1 MIQWK
6 PYLISLAV
14 GLLVGI
20 ERENSKADKA
30 LGVRTFLLLS
40 LLGAITGSLP
50 ELGLKALISLFAFGL
65 IITSYVIQIFSQSAQ
80 VHLGLT
86 TEFAAGLVFTIGV
99 IAHTSPLLAA
109 TLGPVIAII
118 LFSKDS
124 LHQFTRQIKPTEL
137 KAAISILLIAVIVIE
152 LTPDQTIDPW
162 GFINPRKFGYLL
174 LILATLEFSSYLLFK
189 IIGERKGALATGFLG
204 GLVSSTAVLIS
215 STQQALKSPE
225 LLRTS
230 LSTVMA
236 AQIASLTEMLII
248 ILVVSQELFLELLP
262 PVASSLLFCAT
273 CLFFLW
279 QNQPAQN
286 TALIL
291 KSPLDLKGVLR
302 LSLLFGFLL
311 ILVSVVKSW
320 LGLDAIYALSFVAGL
335 FELQGISLANAN
347 LFGQKQVLV
356 EVASQSILIAV
367 VASFLAKIGI
377 SWFINR
383 NRFSVYLTLLF
394 VPIIAILFLIEWVRS

>member
-1 MIQWK
+1 MILWK

-20 ERENSKADKA
+20 ERENSKSDKA

-40 LLGAITGSLP
+40 LLGAITGSLQEP
-50 ELGLKALISLFAFGL
+50 GLKVCISVFAFGL

-86 TEFAAGLVFTIGV
+86 TEFAAGLVFTVGI

-109 TLGPVIAII
+109 TMGPVIALI
-118 LFSKDS
+118 LFSKES
-124 LHQFTRQIKPTEL
+124 LHQFTRQIRPTEL

-215 STQQALKSPE
+215 SAQQALKSPD
-225 LLRTS
+225 LWRTS

-236 AQIASLTEMLII
+236 AQIASLIEMLTI
-248 ILVVSQELFLELLP
+248 ILVISQELFLELLP
-262 PVASSLLFCAT
+262 AVASSLLFCAI
-273 CLFFLW
+273 CLYFLW
-279 QNQPAQN
+279 QNQSAQN
-286 TALIL
+286 TPLIL

-311 ILVSVVKSW
+311 ILVSVVKNW
-320 LGLDAIYALSFVAGL
+320 LGSDAIYALSFAAGL

-394 VPIIAILFLIEWVRS
+394 FPIIAIIILIEWVKS